1 MTQET
6 LVIDLH
12 LHTTASDGTLP
23 PQEVVQEAA
32 RVGAKTIAFTDHDTM
47 AGVWA
52 ALPLAQS
59 LGIELIAGVELNT
72 DARGAEVD
80 VLAYFLYPPPQIFQ
94 AMLEARQ
101 QDRIRRAKG
110 IVARLKNL
118 GLDISYERVREIARG
133 IVARPHI
140 AQAMIEKGYVS
151 SQQEAYQQYIGFG
164 APAYVERDELHPAQ
178 AISYVREAGGLPVV
192 AHPGLIGS
200 DEIVL
205 ELLQAGAAGL
215 EAYYPEHTRA
225 DTERYLKLAADWGVI
240 VTAGTDCHGP
250 GRKKS
255 YPIGSLNVPPPVLI
269 DFKAGLA
276 AAWARAEAGQ

>member
-1 MTQET
+1 MTQES

-23 PQEVVQEAA
+23 PQEVVKEAA
-32 RVGAKTIAFTDHDTM
+32 RVGAKIIAFTDHDTLD
-47 AGVWA
+47 GVWEA
-52 ALPLAQS
+52 QPLAQR
-59 LGIELIAGVELNT
+59 LGVELIAGVELNT

-80 VLAYFLYPPPQIFQ
+80 VLAYFLQPPPPTFQ

-101 QDRIRRAKG
+101 QDRVRRAKE
-110 IVARLKNL
+110 IVARLNNL
-118 GLDISYERVREIARG
+118 GLDINYERVREIAKG
-133 IVARPHI
+133 SVARPHI
-140 AQAMIEKGYVS
+140 VQAMIEKNYVS
-151 SQQEAYQQYIGFG
+151 SQKEAFQKYVGFG
-164 APAYVERDELHPAQ
+164 APAYVERDELQPAQ
-178 AISYVREAGGLPVV
+178 AIDYVREAGGLPVI

-205 ELLQAGAAGL
+205 ELLQAGCAGL
-215 EAYYPEHTRA
+215 EAYYPEHTPA
-225 DTERYLKLAADWGVI
+225 DIDRYLKIAANWGVI

-255 YPIGSLNVPPPVLI
+255 YPIGSMRVPASVLS

-276 AAWARAEAGQ
+276 AAWTGAQVE